1 MALVLDKAPEMPMIE
16 KDVIYCKD
24 CSYMDEL
31 PVDSIDL
38 IISGPPY
45 WTFIDYTAF
54 NRGDDYLWRQDHPY
68 EAFLDDLG
76 RWHRECFRVLRPGRY
91 CIVNLATMAKGSKA
105 YPIPFHAV
113 GILEKI
119 GFSFCFEIVWH
130 KVSGGRTR
138 ARNFIQRPY
147 PGNFTPNIR
156 TEYLLVFRK
165 RPSKSFAKNLGR
177 FGEKRYR
184 VEVDDY
190 FVRETANNVW
200 HVPPPYKGN
209 NPDHPCPFPLEVPSR
224 LIQLFSLPGET
235 VLDPFMGIGTTAR
248 AAKALGRHFIGYETE
263 EKFIQ
268 KALESLERPIRHRPQ
283 IMCEYVK
290 YRKPKVNG

>member
-1 MALVLDKAPEMPMIE
+1 MSIILNERAKKAIIE
-16 KDVIYCKD
+16 RDIIYSKD

-31 PVDSIDL
+31 QDGTIDL
-38 IISGPPY
+38 IVSGPPY
-45 WTFIDYTAF
+45 WTFIDYAAF
-54 NRGDDYLWRQDHPY
+54 NRGDDYLWRQEHPY
-68 EAFLDDLG
+68 EAFLEDLS
-76 RWHRECFRVLRPGRY
+76 RWHLECFRVLRPGRY
-91 CIVNLATMAKGSKA
+91 CIVNLATMAKGSKT

-113 GILEKI
+113 SVFEKI
-119 GFSFCFEIVWH
+119 GFSFCFEIIWH

-165 RPSKSFAKNLGR
+165 YPSQPFSKNLGR
-177 FGEKRYR
+177 FGEETYR
-184 VEVDDY
+184 VEIDDY

-200 HVPPPYKGN
+200 HVPPPHKGN
-209 NPDHPCPFPLEVPSR
+209 NPDHPCPFPIEIPSR

-235 VLDPFMGIGTTAR
+235 ILDPFMGVGTTAR
-248 AAKALGRHFIGYETE
+248 VAKALGRHFIGYETE
-263 EKFIQ
+263 ERFIQ
-268 KALESLERPIRHRPQ
+268 KALESLEKPINVRPQ

-290 YRKPKVNG
+290 YKGHG